1 MKILFF
7 DTETTGLPKN
17 WKAPVHQLDN
27 WPRLVQIAWQVY
39 DSNGNLLEE
48 HDYVI
53 KPVGFIISIEAS
65 AVHKITTEK
74 ALEIGVDLLTIL
86 KAFSSSVNGCG
97 LLVAHNYSYDYNI
110 MGAELLRNG
119 IENSLYEK
127 EHICTMNASTDFCK
141 IPGPYG
147 YKWPKLEELYK
158 ILFDESFNA
167 HNALDDIRAT
177 TRCFWKLSSLNVIK
191 FKLPTNKPENSS
203 NEIKQWGFSD
213 FGEDLKILI
222 FSAKGDGLPKK
233 LDIPPEHIQNW
244 PRLESIAWEV
254 YNQDGKRIGKGIYE
268 NLLSLENGKEEQ
280 ERLLADFVNSFSKA
294 IEDSNIIVAH
304 NYSLNYSIVAA
315 QLNRP
320 TNFTYVNF
328 GDKLDI
334 KTSTKLKE
342 KLHICTMESSNI
354 MSSSPGQTTS
364 GSNVVDI
371 VDATAKLFL
380 ELKTKEKLKRPVK
393 YINDKIHGKLKGVT
407 YKFNDND
414 VIETTV
420 NYVKG
425 KKQGLEVSIET
436 PKALRSKTNYLND
449 LKNGIEEKYSGGYMG
464 HVESYN
470 EFVGTFWEEKYI
482 DSYIASSISY
492 INGKKHGEEKK
503 YYNSNILESL
513 KNWINNK
520 QHGEEKEYYESGKLM
535 RTVNWIDDKRN
546 GEEKEYYESGVLKRR
561 TMYNSTLYEISQ
573 VITNFSTV
581 GKRDFEEY
589 VWDRKHGE
597 EKEYYET
604 EVLKSVVNYFNGD
617 KKGVYKEFYE
627 SGLLKMTVNYGLITY
642 YDKWLKKGMGH
653 TYFKKQGEE
662 KEFYESGILMRT
674 VNYIDGEKDGEEKLF
689 YKNGVLKESKTWWG
703 RDMGDIY
710 GWKSRKYG
718 EERIFNESGQ
728 LKKLI
733 IHAKK
738 TKLPKSGIFG
748 LEPNW
753 PHNYFTE
760 GNAKELEKEFYES
773 GEIEIIT
780 HYFEGKKSGEV
791 KSFRK
796 NGQIRGVQNYV
807 KGKWHGEAIS
817 YYESENL
824 DESPPIYSIIQWSK
838 SKENGKAEIFYKSGV
853 LQESS
858 TFTNGLR
865 KGEAKIFYESGAL
878 KYLACFDGYQVGVAK
893 VFYESG
899 ALKVII
905 PEEKD
910 GEGKI
915 FYETGELESIINLK
929 AGKPTNNVGYYK
941 SGELKWEQS
950 YDRIYSSQAGG
961 GRWHSL
967 KTYDKLG
974 ELDDSIQLDSIYL
987 EHNWRDLFKFYLY
1000 GPKVFRI

>member
-1 MKILFF
+1 MLTMLWMIL
-7 DTETTGLPKN
+7 
-17 WKAPVHQLDN
+17 
-27 WPRLVQIAWQVY
+27 
-39 DSNGNLLEE
+39 
-48 HDYVI
+48 
-53 KPVGFIISIEAS
+53 
-65 AVHKITTEK
+65 
-74 ALEIGVDLLTIL
+74 
-86 KAFSSSVNGCG
+86 
-97 LLVAHNYSYDYNI
+97 
-110 MGAELLRNG
+110 
-119 IENSLYEK
+119 
-127 EHICTMNASTDFCK
+127 
-141 IPGPYG
+141 
-147 YKWPKLEELYK
+147 
-158 ILFDESFNA
+158 
-167 HNALDDIRAT
+167 RAT
-177 TRCFWKLSSLNVIK
+177 ARCFWKLSSLNVIK

-233 LDIPPEHIQNW
+233 LDIPPEHILNW
-244 PRLESIAWEV
+244 PSLKSIAWEV
-254 YNQDGKRIGKGIYE
+254 YNQDGERIDGGIYE

-280 ERLLADFVNSFSKA
+280 GHILAKFVCNFTKL
-294 IEDSNIIVAH
+294 IEDTDIIVAH
-304 NYSLNYSIVAA
+304 NYSINYSIIAA

-320 TNFTYVNF
+320 SNFNYHTL
-328 GDKLDI
+328 GDKLNI
-334 KTSTKLKE
+334 KPSTKLKE

-364 GSNVVDI
+364 GSNVASLVK
-371 VDATAKLFL
+371 ATAKLFW
-380 ELKTKEKLKRPVK
+380 ELKTKEKLNRPVK

-425 KKQGLEVSIET
+425 KKQGLEVSIIP
-436 PKALRSKTNYLND
+436 PKRLSSKTNYLND
-449 LKNGIEEKYSGGYMG
+449 LKNGIEEKYRGGKME
-464 HVESYN
+464 HVES
-470 EFVGTFWEEKYI
+470 FDKWRGTFWEEKYI
-482 DSYIASSISY
+482 DSYIGSSISY
-492 INGKKHGEEKK
+492 INGKKHGEEKE

-627 SGLLKMTVNYGLITY
+627 SGFLKMTVNYGLITH

-1000 GPKVFRI
+1000 GPEVFRI